1 MEGARPDHAE
11 DAASHPSTSTAPSAP
26 STSAE
31 VCAMRRSVASA
42 YSCSAGESEERSA
55 SLFARF
61 ASAGEGAPSASA
73 AAAAPN
79 KAPRRVTAWPAAGT
93 PAARDSAESG
103 DDARVATRAAVGGGG
118 GGGGDARRSSGGDG
132 ESEHRR
138 SRAGAGVVCVVR
150 RSEDQQRVIEIGTGP
165 STSNNDASRAKSAS
179 AQIFSRIEIS
189 RVSSC
194 RFFRLVHRG
203 LRQKKNQPGGARVR
217 RRSFVDRNLYHNTTQ
232 HPQQHNTTSLITKE
246 KIVTH
251 PRFLYQDIGVD
262 PKERLPSRVV
272 VPVGHADA
280 DKRRDASRPF
290 FQPRRALNPKP
301 RDARRYLRFDLGPTR
316 TVARRSAS
324 ASPPRRPRAAG
335 PRARRGAS
343 PRAPP
348 TSRGAPAARSA
359 RP

>member
-1 MEGARPDHAE
+1 M
-11 DAASHPSTSTAPSAP
+11 
-26 STSAE
+26 
-31 VCAMRRSVASA
+31 
-42 YSCSAGESEERSA
+42 
-55 SLFARF
+55 
-61 ASAGEGAPSASA
+61 
-73 AAAAPN
+73 
-79 KAPRRVTAWPAAGT
+79 
-93 PAARDSAESG
+93 
-103 DDARVATRAAVGGGG
+103 
-118 GGGGDARRSSGGDG
+118 
-132 ESEHRR
+132 
-138 SRAGAGVVCVVR
+138 CVVR

-203 LRQKKNQPGGARVR
+203 LRQKKTNPAARAFVAD
-217 RRSFVDRNLYHNTTQ
+217 RSSIAICTTTQHSTHSNTTQ
-232 HPQQHNTTSLITKE
+232 PHSSQKKKSSLTRVFFIRILESTRK
-246 KIVTH
+246 KG
-251 PRFLYQDIGVD
+251 FL
-262 PKERLPSRVV
+262 PRVV
-272 VPVGHADA
+272 RVGHADA